1 MSEGT
6 TGPLTGLL
14 PPPPSLRV
22 RRGLT
27 SPQEVLVSQHSEKN
41 RRQAAL
47 QHEHIPSS
55 GFCQAGGVHCS
66 AAGMLCVSV
75 CVSPDGK
82 CAFVIV
88 GLYIYMCL
96 VLSPGFISES
106 SWESEC
112 LHVYFTM
119 LLPWGQSMSTQ
130 CCVGVVRC
138 QNTTQ
143 FHWQT
148 NAVFFTS
155 AIPPLNIEV
164 LRNRRE
170 TDSIICKIIGK
181 SVEKECG
188 WKQRDGSWDFMGFM

>member
-1 MSEGT
+1 MACKALSQTSGSLKISPSSNERKAQGRRNPSCGKLDCVTSEGT

-55 GFCQAGGVHCS
+55 RVCQAGGVRCS

-88 GLYIYMCL
+88 GLYRYMCL

-106 SWESEC
+106 S
-112 LHVYFTM
+112 
-119 LLPWGQSMSTQ
+119 
-130 CCVGVVRC
+130 
-138 QNTTQ
+138 
-143 FHWQT
+143 
-148 NAVFFTS
+148 
-155 AIPPLNIEV
+155 
-164 LRNRRE
+164 
-170 TDSIICKIIGK
+170 
-181 SVEKECG
+181 
-188 WKQRDGSWDFMGFM
+188 